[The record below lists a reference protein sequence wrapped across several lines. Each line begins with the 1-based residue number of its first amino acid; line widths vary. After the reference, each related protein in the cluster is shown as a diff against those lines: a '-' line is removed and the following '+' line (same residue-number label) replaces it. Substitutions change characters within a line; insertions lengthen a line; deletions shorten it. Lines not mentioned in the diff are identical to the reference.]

1 MTALK
6 VLAAE
11 IRSLDTSKRSLRSFG
26 YVVGLVLIGIA
37 AVVLWRHDWAP
48 IPAVYWLGGIG
59 GTLVVLGLL
68 VPSVLRPVYRVWM
81 ALAVVLGFVMTR
93 VLLTT
98 VFFTV
103 LTPIGLLMRLFGKDP
118 MHRTLNPSAP
128 SYWIKK
134 AYADESP
141 GRLEKYY

>member
-1 MTALK
+1 MNTLTM
-6 VLAAE
+6 LAAE

-37 AVVLWRHDWAP
+37 AVVLWQHDWSP
-48 IPAVYWLGGIG
+48 TTAVYWLGGIG
-59 GTLVVLGLL
+59 GALVVLGLL
-68 VPSVLRPVYRVWM
+68 VPLVLRPVYRVWM

-98 VFFTV
+98 VFFFV
-103 LTPIGLLMRLFGKDP
+103 LTPIGLLMRVFGNDP
-118 MHRTLNPSAP
+118 MHRALDPKIP

-134 AYADESP
+134 AYTDASP
-141 GRLEKYY
+141 GRLERYY